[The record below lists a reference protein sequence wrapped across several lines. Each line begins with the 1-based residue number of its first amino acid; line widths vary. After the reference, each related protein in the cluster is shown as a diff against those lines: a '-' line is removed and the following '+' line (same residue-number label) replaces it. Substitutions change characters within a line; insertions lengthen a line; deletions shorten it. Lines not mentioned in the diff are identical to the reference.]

1 MNAVPE
7 NVSRTSQVRAVLRGL
22 HASLTGV
29 EISAV
34 ASRDG
39 ITIASMLNASS
50 DEDRV
55 GALCAS
61 LLALADRAGRE
72 VDRGDLRQ
80 LILDGVKGPM
90 LLTLVGDGTVLAVAA
105 DRQTNLGRLI
115 LKTREVSAQLDT
127 LLRAAE
133 TPRALP

>member
-1 MNAVPE
+1 MNAVPK
-7 NVSRTSQVRAVLRGL
+7 NVSRASQVRAVLRGL
-22 HASLTGV
+22 HASMTGV

-39 ITIASMLNASS
+39 ITIASMLKDGS

-61 LLALADRAGRE
+61 LIALADRAGRE
-72 VDRGDLRQ
+72 VDRGALRQ
-80 LILDGVKGPM
+80 LILDGEKGPM
-90 LLTLVGDGTVLAVAA
+90 LLTLVGDGAVLAVAA

-115 LKTREVSAQLDT
+115 LKTREMSAQLEM
-127 LLRAAE
+127 LLKAAE
-133 TPRALP
+133 KPGALP